1 MVKLP
6 GLSIPD
12 YMPFWL
18 NPSIDPMYTAPEI
31 LSPGYLLKGN
41 YLVLVL
47 MAVTLLLN
55 ILAEEIYFR
64 GWLLP
69 KMQNFGRWSWALN
82 GFLFALYHTFQ
93 LWLFPMIFALS
104 LATALTVYLSKSISP
119 AIITH
124 FVANF
129 LISVIGIIAIV
140 VG

>member
-1 MVKLP
+1 M
-6 GLSIPD
+6 D
-12 YMPFWL
+12 F
-18 NPSIDPMYTAPEI
+18 
-31 LSPGYLLKGN
+31 
-41 YLVLVL
+41 
-47 MAVTLLLN
+47 
-55 ILAEEIYFR
+55 F
-64 GWLLP
+64 
-69 KMQNFGRWSWALN
+69 
-82 GFLFALYHTFQ
+82 FAMYHTFQ